1 MISSVLYAWGVLK
14 AVSADG
20 LILKYIQSLSDTAL
34 DLCFFVL
41 TPATSV
47 AFDQCFQLWHDWRIR
62 SMPCLLMD
70 WCQSAQTLADMAYSI
85 FFLNLMLTFAMY
97 IV

>member
-1 MISSVLYAWGVLK
+1 MK

-20 LILKYIQSLSDTAL
+20 LVLKDIQPLSDTAL
-34 DLCFFVL
+34 DLRLYVL

-47 AFDQCFQLWHDWRIR
+47 AFDQCFQLWHDRRIR

-70 WCQSAQTLADMAYSI
+70 WCQSAQTLADTAYSF
-85 FFLNLMLTFAMY
+85 FFLLDFMLTFAMY